1 MGLCIERPSIS
12 MNTCTHSVDCL
23 AQCSAPAGLGKYLDS
38 RLQTKCAH
46 WPPSPQARV
55 AEQLVRGGAETGKL
69 ARLWLRLRLRRC
81 GSERRLTT
89 LVIPRSPATK
99 DTEPLCHVWGRL
111 SVHGRLPWPFLE
123 RRSPGHRTIW
133 QTRRSSQYGR
143 PLCQAQN
150 TFSKRAD
157 VCCSLWDP
165 TARLAPQ
172 GQRGEPGMARR
183 GGRDKQGCE
192 GNGGR
197 NRILRS

>member
-38 RLQTKCAH
+38 GLQTKCAQ

-69 ARLWLRLRLRRC
+69 ARLRLRLRCRRC
-81 GSERRLTT
+81 GSERRSTT
-89 LVIPRSPATK
+89 LVIPRSPAAR

-123 RRSPGHRTIW
+123 RRSPGHRTMW
-133 QTRRSSQYGR
+133 QTRRSSQYGK
-143 PLCQAQN
+143 PLCQAQD
-150 TFSKRAD
+150 TFQKERTSAAA
-157 VCCSLWDP
+157 CGTP
-165 TARLAPQ
+165 
-172 GQRGEPGMARR
+172 RR
-183 GGRDKQGCE
+183 GSRRRGSEENPAWLCE
-192 GNGGR
+192 EGKTSKAVKATADGTEY
-197 NRILRS
+197 